1 MFNRF
6 LRLLTVGI
14 NAYSF
19 YSNPVRFFAT
29 LFSLLLIPYL
39 TYILWGSILII
50 ILAILGAYF
59 LYKVIQTSLQIRST
73 YH

>member
-6 LRLLTVGI
+6 LRLLTMGI

-19 YSNPVRFFAT
+19 YSNPFRFLAT
-29 LFSLLLIPYL
+29 LFTLFLIPYL
-39 TYILWGSILII
+39 TYIFWGSILVI
-50 ILAILGAYF
+50 ILAILGIYF
-59 LYKVIQTSLQIRST
+59 LYKVIQTSLQNRST